1 MNINILR
8 CIICAPI
15 LACCISLHGTYTKA
29 ATVVSADT
37 QATAAGMQIL
47 EQGGN
52 AFDAAAAVALALG
65 VAEPASSG
73 FGGGGFFLLYKAE
86 DNSYV
91 MLDARET
98 APQLAGHGEV
108 YDRYSSMDGAAAAGV
123 PGLPAGVAHLVANYG
138 KLDLPAVTAPAI
150 ILAKKGFAV
159 TQRFQWMINWRKSV
173 MNSAA
178 TDVFLQNN
186 NVPEI
191 GYTVV
196 QPALAATLERF
207 ATHGADDFYLG
218 KTSENLVQDMQA
230 DNGLIRAE
238 DLAKYRVIERQ
249 PVEFDAWGMHI
260 ISAALP
266 SSGGLVLQEIMG
278 MLEKDKLYDMSR
290 VERVHLLVE
299 AMRRAYRHRAMF
311 MGDSDFVDIPDNI
324 LHPTSAQ
331 LLEMRKN
338 ITDKATS
345 SASLNYDAYATN
357 DPYNDPYAIKT
368 STTEGQDTSHFCVID
383 NEGNMVSATLSINY
397 PFGSGYLSPSTGIL
411 LNDEMDD
418 FAIHKGGNAYGLT
431 GGTANAV
438 EPYKRMLSSM
448 TPTIVRNEDETLIIG
463 TPGGSRIISM
473 ILLAITEFAIDAKE
487 PWQWLSQPRFHHQYL
502 PDVIQHEP
510 GTFSKKEQ
518 EYLLARGHTLKQVG
532 YYGNMT
538 AILLRE
544 GQAIGLTDSR
554 GNGDAQS
561 K

>member
-1 MNINILR
+1 MLINIIR
-8 CIICAPI
+8 CCTFVF
-15 LACCISLHGTYTKA
+15 CISSIQGSFVQA

-159 TQRFQWMINWRKSV
+159 TQHFQRMANWRKSV

-178 TDVFLQNN
+178 ADVFLQNN

-196 QPALAATLERF
+196 QSALAATLEHF
-207 ATHGADDFYLG
+207 ATYGADDFYLG
-218 KTSENLVQDMQA
+218 ETSKKLVQDIQS

-278 MLEKDKLYDMSR
+278 MLEKDKLYDMPR

-299 AMRRAYRHRAMF
+299 AMRRAYLHRALF
-311 MGDSDFVDIPDNI
+311 MGDSDFVDIPENI
-324 LHPTSAQ
+324 LHPTSKQ
-331 LLEMRKN
+331 LLAMRKS

-345 SASLNYDAYATN
+345 SASLND
-357 DPYNDPYAIKT
+357 DPYAITT
-368 STTEGQDTSHFCVID
+368 SSTEGLDTSHFCIID

-397 PFGSGYLSPSTGIL
+397 PFGSGYLSPLTGIL

-418 FAIHKGGNAYGLT
+418 FAIHKEGNAYGLT
-431 GGTANAV
+431 GGIANAV

-510 GTFSKKEQ
+510 GAFSKKEQ
-518 EYLLARGHTLKQVG
+518 ENLLARGHTLKQVG